1 MFWLSIILLLS
12 MDSFIQY
19 KTTAI
24 HGKNY
29 YQPKF
34 KVEGYEQF
42 FLPKLDL
49 KGSEHVYFNNDD
61 IMELYKQKNID
72 PNNLDCNLKYVPD
85 KDSVPV
91 REVERKKSEKEV
103 KENQQVEVKAV
114 ESVNLINRRP
124 RPPMRE
130 KGFTHFI
137 HVPFI

>member
-1 MFWLSIILLLS
+1 MFWLSFILLLS

-19 KTTAI
+19 KTTTI
-24 HGKNY
+24 QGKNY

-34 KVEGYEQF
+34 KIEGYEQF

-49 KGSEHVYFNNDD
+49 KGTEHVYFNNDD

-85 KDSVPV
+85 KEPV
-91 REVERKKSEKEV
+91 VVKEVERKKSEKER
-103 KENQQVEVKAV
+103 ENEKVEVKAV
-114 ESVNLINRRP
+114 ETVNLINKRP

-137 HVPFI
+137 HIPFV